1 VPQFWLPTVKGG
13 PRWSDACIE
22 LESPGIIADT
32 FVISE
37 ACKLDASCTCLR
49 RRSRC
54 AGERGPIM
62 MVAMPLVAE
71 PYAFD
76 TVTENLSP
84 ESLNYNAA
92 VVSVAEFAPEIALPF
107 KLH

>member
-1 VPQFWLPTVKGG
+1 
-13 PRWSDACIE
+13 
-22 LESPGIIADT
+22 
-32 FVISE
+32 
-37 ACKLDASCTCLR
+37 
-49 RRSRC
+49 
-54 AGERGPIM
+54 M

-92 VVSVAEFAPEIALPF
+92 VVSVAEFAPEIALPL